1 MATRHRLLLD
11 GEERT
16 VVVDDAGELV
26 RVMVD
31 DGEPLDIDVTSGGVP
46 GMFSLVIDGRPRQAY
61 VTRRGAGFMVTVDGR
76 RYIVGPAQSG
86 GRGRGAIGGKDR
98 PGEVTAPLA
107 GVVVDVRC
115 AVGDV
120 IEAGQ
125 TLVVIE
131 AMKMQNEIQAPI
143 GGTITAVRCEQGGRV
158 EQGALI
164 VEYTPEGTEAA
175 S

>member
-1 MATRHRLLLD
+1 MATRHRLLLN

-26 RVMVD
+26 RVTV
-31 DGEPLDIDVTSGGVP
+31 GESEPVDIDVTTAGVP
-46 GMFSLVIDGRPRQAY
+46 GMFSLVIDGRPQQAY
-61 VTRRGAGFMVTVDGR
+61 VTRRGAGFEVTVDGR
-76 RYIVGPAQSG
+76 RFLVGPASG
-86 GRGRGAIGGKDR
+86 SGRQRGAFGGKDR

-115 AVGDV
+115 AVGDAV
-120 IEAGQ
+120 TAGQ

-131 AMKMQNEIQAPI
+131 AMKMQNEIQAPMD
-143 GGTITAVRCEQGGRV
+143 GTITAVRCEQGARV

-164 VEYTPEGTEAA
+164 VEYSFEGGEAA
-175 S
+175 A